1 VLVELDVV
9 FTDQMVALHSRRSGR
24 FASAVALPRQHRLA
38 DVDAAVVDQV
48 DLDDVMADGTQYLR
62 DRIAQQVVADMPQ
75 MERLVGIGR
84 RILDH
89 HVAARRRS
97 LPERSVGCDFG
108 ETVGPEAVRKS
119 EVQESLDDVERLH
132 LRHMRRKVLPYLGGR
147 RFGRLAASSQQREND
162 QRIIAVELLACLLNL
177 QLLLP
182 QRPVERLDRAA
193 HRLRNK
199 VIDIHFPPM
208 IC

>member
-1 VLVELDVV
+1 
-9 FTDQMVALHSRRSGR
+9 
-24 FASAVALPRQHRLA
+24 
-38 DVDAAVVDQV
+38 
-48 DLDDVMADGTQYLR
+48 
-62 DRIAQQVVADMPQ
+62 
-75 MERLVGIGR
+75 
-84 RILDH
+84 
-89 HVAARRRS
+89 
-97 LPERSVGCDFG
+97 
-108 ETVGPEAVRKS
+108 
-119 EVQESLDDVERLH
+119 
-132 LRHMRRKVLPYLGGR
+132 MRRKVLPYLGGR

-199 VIDIHFPPM
+199 VIDIHFPLM